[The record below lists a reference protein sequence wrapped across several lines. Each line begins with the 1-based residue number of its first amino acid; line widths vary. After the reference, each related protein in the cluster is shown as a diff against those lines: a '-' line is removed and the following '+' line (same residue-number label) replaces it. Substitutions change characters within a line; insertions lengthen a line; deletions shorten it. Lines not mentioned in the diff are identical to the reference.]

1 MPSVIVSWLGRCREK
16 SVRTE
21 FCHNLEGLAKIS
33 RGFFEFPPPLK
44 FYDQKIGGN
53 VLLSS
58 QLLDT
63 TSWQQIIAAENLPET
78 SAGILPISSREA
90 LQKKETPRLVHSIA
104 MPQHVDLF
112 SISDVSVFGI
122 EFPLQNYY
130 YPDENLISFVFLSS
144 SNPGLDGLIVQVHGK
159 KQCLIFESKTIRKA
173 DWFLSKPSIHLR
185 YHCEEWMD
193 FFLGWVKR
201 FYIPDL
207 YYWRY
212 QEMPGF
218 KLFSR
223 INPKDR
229 KQREKLFLLVVTSLA
244 MECTG
249 WPGMK
254 NAGKMDF
261 WKKLSKLK
269 KSIGKEA

>member
-1 MPSVIVSWLGRCREK
+1 MGRCREQ
-16 SVRTE
+16 SVRAELCTK
-21 FCHNLEGLAKIS
+21 LEELAKVS

-58 QLLDT
+58 QMLDAG
-63 TSWQQIIAAENLPET
+63 SWDKIIAAEKLPET
-78 SAGILPISSREA
+78 SAGLLPVSESEI
-90 LQKKETPRLVHSIA
+90 LQKKEKPRLIHSVA

-112 SISDVSVFGI
+112 SISNASLFGI
-122 EFPLQNYY
+122 EFPIQNYY

-144 SNPGLDGLIVQVHGK
+144 SNPGLDGLIVQVHPK
-159 KQCLIFESKTIRKA
+159 KQCRKFESKTIRKA
-173 DWFLSKPSIHLR
+173 DWFLSRPSIHLR

-212 QEMPGF
+212 EEMPGL
-218 KLFSR
+218 KRFSR
-223 INPKDR
+223 INSKDR
-229 KQREKLFLLVVTSLA
+229 KQRGKLFLLVVTTLA

-254 NAGKMDF
+254 NADKMDF
-261 WKKLSKLK
+261 WKKLSKLQ
-269 KSIGKEA
+269 KSIEKRA